1 MRERR
6 QHKVVETALVK
17 TKIKV
22 VMQMEGSEKEQ
33 PIRIMKQ
40 VMQMQMRRAWWAV
53 LVRHLPTPSKAP
65 ILPSQKMN
73 DAKC

>member
-40 VMQMQMRRAWWAV
+40 VMQMQMRRA
-53 LVRHLPTPSKAP
+53 
-65 ILPSQKMN
+65 
-73 DAKC
+73 